1 MSIGMMMNAERF
13 EQLIDA
19 YGARPERWPDA
30 EREAAE
36 QWLAATP
43 DAVVRLGEAA
53 RLDRALDAWSLPATS
68 AVLREKVVAT
78 APKARGTVRPA
89 ARLWWAGAG
98 LIAACAM
105 GMVVGANLADLGF
118 TPASTTAEST
128 GAMLTSS
135 DSLSV
140 FGSPLDLGKSS

>member
-1 MSIGMMMNAERF
+1 MMNAERF

-19 YGARPERWPDA
+19 YGARPERWPED
-30 EREAAE
+30 ERAAAE

-43 DAVVRLGEAA
+43 AAAA
-53 RLDRALDAWSLPATS
+53 RLDEARALDAALDAWTLPPAS

-78 APKARGTVRPA
+78 APKPRLVRRP

-98 LIAACAM
+98 LVAACAM
-105 GMVVGANLADLGF
+105 GMVAGANLADVGL
-118 TPASTTAEST
+118 TPTSVAAEST
-128 GAMLTSS
+128 GAMVSSS

-140 FGSPLDLGKSS
+140 FGSTLDLGKAS